1 MRRLRE
7 SLLYTAGG
15 ELDLGWLLLLI
26 AFANAIVFFDL
37 AAFRLVTISVAAWAF
52 YGSMISLCFIAG
64 AAISRARLIAGS
76 SLPGQV
82 AQGIAQSVEP
92 NLFTDDERG
101 RVGE

>member
-1 MRRLRE
+1 MRKLRE
-7 SLLYTAGG
+7 SLIYTVQG

-26 AFANAIVFFDL
+26 AFANAILFFDL
-37 AAFRLVTISVAAWAF
+37 AAFKVVSISVAAWAF

-76 SLPGQV
+76 RVPGEV
-82 AQGIAQSVEP
+82 ARGIAESAEP

-101 RVGE
+101 P